1 MPVLL
6 ALVLVG
12 LVLGYL
18 AAVVFP
24 CPLRLSAA
32 LGCLVGVLAALA
44 LPGFSAL

>member
-1 MPVLL
+1 MPLILVLI
-6 ALVLVG
+6 LVG

-32 LGCLVGVLAALA
+32 LGGVAGLLAALA